1 MKILALDVG
10 SKTIGMAKG
19 YLENEMIFPIST
31 LSRSSVKKDSAKL
44 VSICQKESINHI
56 VIGLP
61 LLADGSEGRS
71 ARLARQI
78 GDAIQEQVQI
88 AISYEDERDSSRE
101 AQERLYAVGK
111 NSKKQ
116 RAIIDQQ
123 AAMIILE
130 RWFRNRTT

>member
-1 MKILALDVG
+1 MKVLALDVG

-31 LSRSSVKKDSAKL
+31 LSRASVKKDTAKL
-44 VSICQKESINHI
+44 VSICNKESIHHV

-71 ARLARQI
+71 AKLARQI
-78 GDAIQEQVQI
+78 GEALHEQTQLP
-88 AISYEDERDSSRE
+88 ISYEDERDSSRE
-101 AQERLYAVGK
+101 AQDRLHAIGR
-111 NSKKQ
+111 NSRKQ

-130 RWFRNRTT
+130 RWFRSRAT

>member
-19 YLENEMIFPIST
+19 YQENEMIFPIST
-31 LSRSSVKKDSAKL
+31 LSRISVKKDSAKIAAL
-44 VSICQKESINHI
+44 CRKEDIVHV

-78 GDAIQEQVQI
+78 GVALHEQTNLPV
-88 AISYEDERDSSRE
+88 SYEDERDSSKE
-101 AQERLYAVGK
+101 ARAKLYDVGK
-111 NSKKQ
+111 NSRKQ

-123 AAMIILE
+123 AAIIILE
-130 RWFRNRTT
+130 RWFFNRSR